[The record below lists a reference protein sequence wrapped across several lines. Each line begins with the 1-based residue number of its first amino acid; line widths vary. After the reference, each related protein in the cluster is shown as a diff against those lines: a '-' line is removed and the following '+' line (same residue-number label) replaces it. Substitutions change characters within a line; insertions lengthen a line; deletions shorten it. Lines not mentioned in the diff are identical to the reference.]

1 MTAIARPAVYWFN
14 LAEPSPHRPMP
25 RVINFYMDD
34 SGARTPNRRPLRFDP
49 HVRDFFALGGVLID
63 EEDEAA
69 TRKAYGDFRERWRLD
84 YPLHSVEI
92 RHCSGRFSWLKRN
105 TEEYERFMRDL
116 TRLLT
121 SINVLGLACVI
132 DRPGYDARY
141 RERYGRRQWHL
152 CQTAFCIAV
161 ERAAK
166 FARRHGCKLRVMPE
180 RSCRADEQRLAK
192 YYQALKTAGP
202 PFEKD
207 SSAGYAPLT
216 AAELSE
222 TLHEI
227 RFKSKSSP
235 LGQIADIF
243 LWPLAVAA
251 YDESNRAYAAL
262 RDAGR
267 LIESRLTLEQIAVC
281 GSKRSCFE
289 LVDRHKRGN

>member
-1 MTAIARPAVYWFN
+1 MSRI
-14 LAEPSPHRPMP
+14 L
-25 RVINFYMDD
+25 NFYMDD
-34 SGARTPNRRPLRFDP
+34 SGTRTPNRKPLPFNPR
-49 HVRDFFALGGVLID
+49 VRDFFALGGVLIN

-69 TRKAYGDFRERWRLD
+69 TRKAYDDFRERWQLD

-92 RHCSGRFSWLKRN
+92 RHRSGRFSWLKRD
-105 TEEYERFMRDL
+105 TDEYERFMRDL
-116 TRLLT
+116 ARLLT

-141 RERYGRRQWHL
+141 REKYGRRQWHL

-180 RSCRADEQRLAK
+180 RSCRVDDRRLANC
-192 YYQALKTAGP
+192 YEALKMSGA
-202 PFEKD
+202 PFEKHA
-207 SSAGYAPLT
+207 SSIYAPLNG
-216 AAELSE
+216 AEFAE

-235 LGQIADIF
+235 LGQIADVF
-243 LWPLAVAA
+243 LWPLVLSA
-251 YDESNRAYAAL
+251 YGKSNRACETL

-267 LIESRLTLEQIAVC
+267 FIESRLSAEEIEAC

-289 LVDRHKRGN
+289 LVDSHQRIP